1 MFKCLNADVDA
12 SLQVAGF
19 VNAGIVYLPGIQVE
33 SLDFVVLA
41 PRQHFFFSVHCIQCS
56 FTWKA
61 HMMVFL
67 MFS

>member
-41 PRQHFFFSVHCIQCS
+41 LGSISSSQYSVYS
-56 FTWKA
+56 A
-61 HMMVFL
+61 H
-67 MFS
+67 SYGKHT